1 MRTEIVQHVPILRET
16 WVLSLRART
25 ESIVRE
31 SDVVPYFLMP
41 YLGSGNTLR
50 GYTTARFRD
59 RHAVLLNGEFRWF
72 PNRTALD
79 MAIFF
84 DAGDVA
90 NKRGKVALKKMKTDY
105 GIGARFHG
113 PLMTVLR
120 IELARGSE
128 GWRTVF
134 ASSAPF

>member
-1 MRTEIVQHVPILRET
+1 VRTEIVQHVPILRET

-41 YLGSGNTLR
+41 YLGSGSTLR
-50 GYTTARFRD
+50 GYTTGRFRD
-59 RHAVLLNGEFRWF
+59 RHSLLLNSELRWF
-72 PNRTALD
+72 PNRAGLD
-79 MAIFF
+79 MALFF

-90 NKRGKVALKKMKTDY
+90 NTRGAWTLDGMKTDY
-105 GIGARFHG
+105 GIGVRLHG
-113 PLMTVLR
+113 PLATVLR
-120 IELARGSE
+120 VDLARGSE

-134 ASSAPF
+134 AAAAPF